1 MLRIITL
8 ASNAGRLLCEEVHS
22 SQDGRFSLLFFLLL
36 IKFTKLKRKT
46 KSTISDSFFF
56 PLDDCKQ
63 KMNNFQNALT
73 TSPHDVLDV
82 ATKLTV
88 LSAIQHDL
96 ASHHGKAAFVLSV
109 LVSWLTTLHVSWVSG
124 GFAGGAAVV
133 LLSDRTSALVLLA
146 GSKYG
151 GGAVGA
157 GSSGSG
163 PMTTSSGQANGT
175 GSSNAAAVVAS
186 SSMSFRVVAV
196 VCASEVMA
204 HSYVAP
210 EHLRACLRATTNH
223 NASSGGGGGASG
235 SSSAVP
241 PPAAVA
247 MPRFS
252 SVSLAFCT
260 ILERA
265 RYVLIERSP
274 PAALARM
281 FHDVGSKSTTLNAD
295 VTETR
300 LAVPLGSLTSLAVAM
315 AATIGADDTIIAPA
329 EGSQLSLGGVS
340 VQFPSLSAF
349 RVAALARVSR
359 TGTVMFASA
368 LRHKRDFSAL
378 STSAAGLETLWCLA
392 GCRMVHFSADVNI
405 KAATFREI
413 TTAASI
419 SAGDPA
425 DGGSGGGGASSS
437 SPSQKGTPRN
447 NIAAPSTSGVFPP
460 GGGGQ
465 SAPQHSTSVAAAPQQ
480 LDTKERTIAVTEGAI
495 VLLKKKSAFPPP
507 LWCTAVS
514 WNLVSRLI
522 LHTNTFRSIGGA
534 VDDEQM
540 PPTAA
545 AAPSVAASKEPE
557 TAPLSVTIVVRTRS
571 TWGVEEFNG
580 TLSATS
586 SAGDVEEVFSVGFT
600 AMPMLVAFIFACR
613 DSYSEFTNGKVLPV
627 LPQGAEFQ
635 TLWIPIPV
643 RPDADASAI
652 PARPAASARTPS
664 PKKKSLKSSAPPP
677 PTTASAAA
685 NNIRPAGA
693 AAATTPMCMMWP
705 LGSDVDTPRR
715 YPQQLFTIGQ
725 LSSASSVVANST
737 KALSSLDLLLTETP
751 AAFIMAV
758 QYVFLSNAPRTF
770 SEASAFETGGNSVV
784 VEALP
789 SVLHSDASAAPSLS
803 AADGVGR
810 VRWAASSKPLP
821 GQEDAFPLDEEEDR
835 NARSLDAEAEE
846 PVMSAERTSMLPLM
860 APVMSAIA
868 SSVVMHFAHLPSVM
882 IGSVFQAPTASGSAS
897 RLQLLPG
904 RLSDILLAAVAF
916 DTCLRS
922 AALRPTA
929 LFPIM
934 STDALEH
941 MMRRFGL
948 PSGGPLGS
956 GGTLATSFAFLVCRW
971 VVATSLRDMFLSL
984 RRWVTSAHQ
993 RHVNEQPSPT
1003 SSPRGNSVGREANA
1017 DDAERVRSF
1026 SAFPDAPQPHEGSMR
1041 RLSSAKVASPLSS
1054 SKRGVEPQRRRLD
1067 AGDWRSTA
1075 NSVGLDPDGVPLNPA
1090 DVLRM
1095 FVHRLTSG
1103 AAFNMLQG
1111 GSSGTAKDHQTI
1123 MKDAAMYRDV
1133 WRPRMLAIVDLM
1145 QSTLH
1150 ATTSSSLAPSVSAG
1164 QSGTTAGRQQAA
1176 VSLGASTTA
1185 AKMFTVI
1192 LLDVLMDLSIHH
1204 HAAVNHFYSGDA
1216 TTTAFEY
1223 SANVLRHGLLRPAA
1237 SGAGAAVGSMPVRG
1251 GGSALHPVAKQIAEC
1266 ERSVVEWLRK
1276 DAPPVANLS
1285 AAAAS
1290 PAASQEPTNSPSSP
1304 LNHRSV
1310 SSTRN
1315 PPTNTVVSG
1324 DVVSSTRS
1332 DTFSLRSLMQKVQ
1345 SIDEHLLATTYRV
1358 TKTMS
1363 SSIAGHETTT
1373 STSAEGPTIGMWDIF
1388 VGHHVAFRWA
1398 PASTT
1403 AAAALDMAP
1412 LTRLHRYFSSGVPG
1426 SGGTLWHELFQ
1437 ALTSA
1442 PMSMGALQQLSQQI
1456 ALTAIGHHA
1465 RDALLLRRDVSTQT
1479 LRTSTQEAKL
1489 LEDHLS
1495 LRSQVLLSPSSITGT
1510 DPRRSPLLTGS
1521 DGGGVRSPPPLSS
1534 LLNTPTNRIVPI
1546 LARPPSALIE
1556 DDNDIETNKNL
1567 MRRVLKLE
1575 GQLLDA
1581 HERNADLQ
1589 RLLTSALQQQTDVAA
1604 SHAAAWDKKLLAHA
1618 SKAQAEL
1625 QRERLLFV
1633 VEKEAGQREVAV
1645 NREAREWFEL
1655 TSGLLLTMM
1664 LDDQRQRDVA
1674 SEVKRKSLKHSSGT
1688 SKKKSA

>member
-1 MLRIITL
+1 
-8 ASNAGRLLCEEVHS
+8 
-22 SQDGRFSLLFFLLL
+22 
-36 IKFTKLKRKT
+36 
-46 KSTISDSFFF
+46 
-56 PLDDCKQ
+56 
-63 KMNNFQNALT
+63 MNNFQNALT

-109 LVSWLTTLHVSWVSG
+109 LVSWPTTLHVSWVSG

-151 GGAVGA
+151 GGTGGA
-157 GSSGSG
+157 GSSGGG
-163 PMTTSSGQANGT
+163 PTATSSGQSNGT
-175 GSSNAAAVVAS
+175 GASNAAAVVAS
-186 SSMSFRVVAV
+186 SSMTFRVVAV

-210 EHLRACLRATTNH
+210 EHLRACVRATTNH
-223 NASSGGGGGASG
+223 NAGGGGDGASG
-235 SSSAVP
+235 SGSAVP

-247 MPRFS
+247 IPRFS

-295 VTETR
+295 ATETR

-315 AATIGADDTIIAPA
+315 AATVGAEDTIIAPA
-329 EGSQLSLGGVS
+329 EGSQSSVGGVS

-368 LRHKRDFSAL
+368 LRHKRDFSVL

-392 GCRMVHFSADVNI
+392 GCRLVHFSADVNI
-405 KAATFREI
+405 KAAIFREI
-413 TTAASI
+413 API
-419 SAGDPA
+419 SGGDPA
-425 DGGSGGGGASSS
+425 DGSGGGGASSS
-437 SPSQKGTPRN
+437 SPSQKGAPRN
-447 NIAAPSTSGVFPP
+447 SIAAPSTSAVFPP

-465 SAPQHSTSVAAAPQQ
+465 SAPQHSTNIAAAPLQ

-540 PPTAA
+540 TPTAA
-545 AAPSVAASKEPE
+545 AAPSAAASKEPE

-586 SAGDVEEVFSVGFT
+586 STGDVEEVFSVGFT

-613 DSYSEFTNGKVLPV
+613 DSYTEFTNGKVLPV
-627 LPQGAEFQ
+627 LPQAAEFQ

-643 RPDADASAI
+643 RPDADASAS
-652 PARPAASARTPS
+652 PAGPAASARTAS
-664 PKKKSLKSSAPPP
+664 PKKKSSKLVAPPP
-677 PTTASAAA
+677 PTTASVAAAAA
-685 NNIRPAGA
+685 NNTRPAGA
-693 AAATTPMCMMWP
+693 AATTTPMCMMWP
-705 LGSDVDTPRR
+705 SGSDVDTPRR

-725 LSSASSVVANST
+725 LSSASSVVANSAM
-737 KALSSLDLLLTETP
+737 ALSSLDLLLSETP

-770 SEASAFETGGNSVV
+770 SEASAFETGGHSVV

-789 SVLHSDASAAPSLS
+789 SVLNSDASAAPSLS
-803 AADGVGR
+803 AADDGVVGR

-821 GQEDAFPLDEEEDR
+821 RQEDADPLDEEEDVHH
-835 NARSLDAEAEE
+835 NTRSLDAEAEE
-846 PVMSAERTSMLPLM
+846 PDMSAERTSMLPLM

-868 SSVVMHFAHLPSVM
+868 SSVVMHFAQLPSVM
-882 IGSVFQAPTASGSAS
+882 IGSVFQAPTTSGSAS

-929 LFPIM
+929 LFPVM

-948 PSGGPLGS
+948 PRGGLLGS
-956 GGTLATSFAFLVCRW
+956 GGTSATSFAFLVCRW
-971 VVATSLRDMFLSL
+971 VVATSLRDMLLSL
-984 RRWVTSAHQ
+984 RRWVTSAHR

-1003 SSPRGNSVGREANA
+1003 SSPRGNSVGREADD
-1017 DDAERVRSF
+1017 DDATARVRSF
-1026 SAFPDAPQPHEGSMR
+1026 SAFPDASQPHEGSMR

-1067 AGDWRSTA
+1067 ADDWRSAA

-1123 MKDAAMYRDV
+1123 MQDAFMYRDV

-1150 ATTSSSLAPSVSAG
+1150 AATSSSLAPPSVPAG

-1223 SANVLRHGLLRPAA
+1223 SANVLSHGLLRPAA
-1237 SGAGAAVGSMPVRG
+1237 SGAAAAVGSSMPVRG
-1251 GGSALHPVAKQIAEC
+1251 GGTALHPVAKQIAEC

-1276 DAPPVANLS
+1276 GAPPVANLS
-1285 AAAAS
+1285 AAASAS
-1290 PAASQEPTNSPSSP
+1290 PAAPQEPPNSPSSP
-1304 LNHRSV
+1304 SNRRSV
-1310 SSTRN
+1310 SSARN
-1315 PPTNTVVSG
+1315 PPTNTVVSE

-1345 SIDEHLLATTYRV
+1345 SIDEHLLSATYRL

-1363 SSIAGHETTT
+1363 PYGGHQTK
-1373 STSAEGPTIGMWDIF
+1373 STSAEGPSTIGMWEIF
-1388 VGHHVAFRWA
+1388 VGHHVAFRWS

-1403 AAAALDMAP
+1403 AAAALDVAP

-1456 ALTAIGHHA
+1456 ALTAMGHHA

-1495 LRSQVLLSPSSITGT
+1495 LRSQILLSPSSTTGT

-1534 LLNTPTNRIVPI
+1534 LINTPTNRIVPT

-1625 QRERLLFV
+1625 QHERLLFV
-1633 VEKEAGQREVAV
+1633 VEKEVGQREVAV

-1655 TSGLLLTMM
+1655 TSGLLLTMI
-1664 LDDQRQRDVA
+1664 LEDQRQRDVVA
-1674 SEVKRKSLKHSSGT
+1674 LEVKRRSLKHSSGT
-1688 SKKKSA
+1688 SKKKGA